1 MMPRTFDI
9 DQRMY
14 IHIRLVCMITSMR
27 EGGREGERA
36 RERERERER
45 EKDEKRR
52 ERTRATY
59 VLFTVR
65 AVKHSEIAAAIF
77 CVLAKIKRPDT
88 SRSNLVV

>member
-1 MMPRTFDI
+1 
-9 DQRMY
+9 MY

-36 RERERERER
+36 RDRERER